1 MNNWLKDFAF
11 RINIEWWVFILAGLL
26 ASIIAVLTVSVHAV
40 KAANANPV
48 KPYVQNKN

>member
-48 KPYVQNKN
+48 TSLRSE